1 MQRDEATRQAV
12 NEKERILA
20 FVILPLMALVGAYLL
35 AGFLAGRIQCGE
47 PVLPEHPFDTLRFL
61 VSGDPAAFGT
71 SASGCTATQGGVIGW
86 LIGMAV
92 AVLIVIGVIVAAVA
106 RYKQSDRYF
115 IKHLRRREGLARGP
129 EIAKAV
135 GKRAVAKRVGKVRP
149 SIKKPKVTDGALRL
163 GKAEGHEVF
172 ASLEESIVLIGP
184 PRSGKGVHLLIG
196 AILDAPGPV
205 ITTSSRADNLGA
217 TAEMRKKKGP
227 VALFDPQGLTGQP
240 STLKWSPITGC
251 EEPRVA
257 NQRAA
262 SLIGASGLG
271 ASGSNAEWQAPAI
284 TIMECLLHAAAL
296 GQRSVDDLMRWGNNP
311 AEAREAVRIL
321 TEHPKAALNW
331 NLVLK
336 GIIDGDPKLLQNKW
350 FGVEGAVKGL
360 SVPEVRDVLRP
371 GPFEEVLDIDKFLTE
386 CGTLYIVGTKTGG
399 SSAGPFL
406 IAMMDAITERARELA
421 AKRPGNRLDPPL
433 SLVLDEIA
441 NISGAWPGLTQLM
454 ADGGGVGISP
464 FAVFQ
469 SLAQARNEWGEQQA
483 QALFDAATVKLQLG
497 GASNVSDLE
506 QFSRLAGQR
515 QVMRASR
522 SRGKDSESVS
532 EQVHDTDVV
541 SVSELRRLPFGWGLL
556 MNRNGRPILMQMT
569 RWWDRPDGKQI
580 KEAAGRYSK
589 ALLAELESDEPVTAE
604 TTAADKADQPVIEP
618 DSMADMS
625 VDTTDVSADTVS
637 GHADRT
643 VSARPDTDDGQR
655 PTDSPDNGQDKAE
668 HGSGREDEPVT
679 GAVPDEGDR
688 ESADTVSAE
697 PVTDIPVR

>member
-1 MQRDEATRQAV
+1 MRRERGNNSVLEGDNPAETALIWLMGPAV
-12 NEKERILA
+12 L
-20 FVILPLMALVGAYLL
+20 LYGSYLL
-35 AGFLAGRIQCGE
+35 AGFLAGRIHCGA
-47 PVLPEHPFDTLRFL
+47 PTRPDSLFAPLGFL
-61 VSGDPAAFGT
+61 VGEHDPAAFGAT
-71 SASGCTATQGGVIGW
+71 AQGCTATTGGVIGW
-86 LIGMAV
+86 LIGLGVLVLVLIGV
-92 AVLIVIGVIVAAVA
+92 AVTAWS
-106 RYKQSDRYF
+106 RYQQSDKKF
-115 IKHLRRREGLARGP
+115 IKELREREGLARSA
-129 EIAKAV
+129 EITKTV
-135 GKRAVAKRVGKVRP
+135 GRKSVLSRVKKVRP
-149 SIKKPKVTDGALRL
+149 SIKKPAITDGAMRL
-163 GKAEGHEVF
+163 GKAEGVDVF
-172 ASLEESIVLIGP
+172 ASYEESVVLIGP

-217 TAEMRKKKGP
+217 TAELRKKKGP

-271 ASGSNAEWQAPAI
+271 SSSSNAEWQAPAI

-296 GQRSVDDLMRWGNNP
+296 GERTVDDLMRWGNNP
-311 AEAREAVRIL
+311 AEAKEAVKIL

-336 GIIDGDPKLLQNKW
+336 GIIEGDPKLLQSKW

-371 GPFEEVLDIDKFLTE
+371 SRFEETLDIDKFLTE

-421 AKRPGNRLDPPL
+421 AKSPGNRLDPPL

-469 SLAQARNEWGEQQA
+469 SMAQARNEWGEQQA
-483 QALFDAATVKLQLG
+483 QALFDAATVKVQLG

-506 QFSRLAGQR
+506 QFAKLAGQR
-515 QVMRASR
+515 KIMRTSK
-522 SRGKDSESVS
+522 SRGKDHTSVS
-532 EQVHDTDVV
+532 EQIHDTEVV
-541 SVSELRRLPFGWGLL
+541 SVAELRRLPFGWGVLL
-556 MNRNGRPILMQMT
+556 NRNGRPILMRMT
-569 RWWDRPDGKQI
+569 RWWDRKDGKQI

-589 ALLAELESDEPVTAE
+589 ALLAELESKDPAPST
-604 TTAADKADQPVIEP
+604 P
-618 DSMADMS
+618 
-625 VDTTDVSADTVS
+625 TD
-637 GHADRT
+637 ADR
-643 VSARPDTDDGQR
+643 
-655 PTDSPDNGQDKAE
+655 AE
-668 HGSGREDEPVT
+668 ESVAALDPVPET
-679 GAVPDEGDR
+679 AP
-688 ESADTVSAE
+688 A
-697 PVTDIPVR
+697 IPVR

>member
-1 MQRDEATRQAV
+1 MRRERGNNSVLEGDNPAETALIWLIGPAV
-12 NEKERILA
+12 L
-20 FVILPLMALVGAYLL
+20 LYGAYLL
-35 AGFLAGRIQCGE
+35 AGFLAGRIHCGA
-47 PVLPEHPFDTLRFL
+47 PTKPDSLFAPLGFL
-61 VSGDPAAFGT
+61 VGEHDPATFGAT
-71 SASGCTATQGGVIGW
+71 AQGCTATTGGVIGW
-86 LIGMAV
+86 LIGLGVLVLVLIGV
-92 AVLIVIGVIVAAVA
+92 AVTAWS
-106 RYKQSDRYF
+106 RYQQSDKKF
-115 IKHLRRREGLARGP
+115 IKELREREGLARSA
-129 EIAKAV
+129 EITKTV
-135 GKRAVAKRVGKVRP
+135 GRKSVLSRVKKVRP
-149 SIKKPKVTDGALRL
+149 SIKKPAITDGAMRL
-163 GKAEGHEVF
+163 GKAEGVDVF
-172 ASLEESIVLIGP
+172 ASYEESVVLIGP

-217 TAEMRKKKGP
+217 TAELRKKKGP

-271 ASGSNAEWQAPAI
+271 SSSSNAEWQAPAI

-296 GQRSVDDLMRWGNNP
+296 GERTVDDLMRWGNNP
-311 AEAREAVRIL
+311 AEAKEAVKIL

-336 GIIDGDPKLLQNKW
+336 GIIEGDPKLLQSKW

-371 GPFEEVLDIDKFLTE
+371 NRFEETLDIDKFLTE

-421 AKRPGNRLDPPL
+421 AKSPGNRLDPPL

-441 NISGAWPGLTQLM
+441 NISGAWPGLTHLM

-469 SLAQARNEWGEQQA
+469 SMAQARNEWGEQQA
-483 QALFDAATVKLQLG
+483 QALFDAATVKVQLG

-506 QFSRLAGQR
+506 QFAKLAGQR
-515 QVMRASR
+515 KIMRTSK
-522 SRGKDSESVS
+522 SRGKDHTSVS
-532 EQVHDTDVV
+532 EQIHDTEVV
-541 SVSELRRLPFGWGLL
+541 SVAELRRLPFGWGVLL
-556 MNRNGRPILMQMT
+556 NRNGRPILMQMT
-569 RWWDRPDGKQI
+569 RWWDRKDGKQI

-589 ALLAELESDEPVTAE
+589 ALLAELESKDPAPST
-604 TTAADKADQPVIEP
+604 P
-618 DSMADMS
+618 
-625 VDTTDVSADTVS
+625 TD
-637 GHADRT
+637 ADR
-643 VSARPDTDDGQR
+643 AE
-655 PTDSPDNGQDKAE
+655 DSVAALD
-668 HGSGREDEPVT
+668 PVPET
-679 GAVPDEGDR
+679 AP
-688 ESADTVSAE
+688 A
-697 PVTDIPVR
+697 IPVR

>member
-1 MQRDEATRQAV
+1 MRRERGNNSVLEGDNPAETALIWLIGPAV
-12 NEKERILA
+12 L
-20 FVILPLMALVGAYLL
+20 LYGAYLL
-35 AGFLAGRIQCGE
+35 AGFLAGRIHCGA
-47 PVLPEHPFDTLRFL
+47 PTKPDSLFAPLGFL
-61 VSGDPAAFGT
+61 VGEHDPAAFGAT
-71 SASGCTATQGGVIGW
+71 VQGCTATTGAVIGW
-86 LIGMAV
+86 LIGLGVLALVLIGV
-92 AVLIVIGVIVAAVA
+92 AVTAWS
-106 RYKQSDRYF
+106 RYQQSDKKF
-115 IKHLRRREGLARGP
+115 IKELREREGLARSA
-129 EIAKAV
+129 EITKTV
-135 GKRAVAKRVGKVRP
+135 GRKSVLSRVKKVRP
-149 SIKKPKVTDGALRL
+149 SIKKPAITDGAMRL
-163 GKAEGHEVF
+163 GKAEGVDVF
-172 ASLEESIVLIGP
+172 ASYEESVVLIGP

-217 TAEMRKKKGP
+217 TAELRKKKGP

-271 ASGSNAEWQAPAI
+271 SSSSNAEWQAPAI

-296 GQRSVDDLMRWGNNP
+296 GERTVDDLMRWGNNP
-311 AEAREAVRIL
+311 AEAKEAVKIL

-336 GIIDGDPKLLQNKW
+336 GIIEGDPKLLQSKW

-371 GPFEEVLDIDKFLTE
+371 NRFEETLDIDKFLTE

-421 AKRPGNRLDPPL
+421 AKSPGNRLDPPL

-469 SLAQARNEWGEQQA
+469 SMAQARNEWGEQQA
-483 QALFDAATVKLQLG
+483 QALFDAATVKVQLG
-497 GASNVSDLE
+497 GASNVADLE
-506 QFSRLAGQR
+506 QFAKLAGQR
-515 QVMRASR
+515 KIMRTSK
-522 SRGKDSESVS
+522 SRGKDHTSVS
-532 EQVHDTDVV
+532 EQIHDTEVV
-541 SVSELRRLPFGWGLL
+541 SVAELRRLPFGWGVLL
-556 MNRNGRPILMQMT
+556 NRNGRPILMRMT
-569 RWWDRPDGKQI
+569 RWWDRKDGKQI

-589 ALLAELESDEPVTAE
+589 ALLAELESKGPAPST
-604 TTAADKADQPVIEP
+604 P
-618 DSMADMS
+618 
-625 VDTTDVSADTVS
+625 TD
-637 GHADRT
+637 ADR
-643 VSARPDTDDGQR
+643 AE
-655 PTDSPDNGQDKAE
+655 DSVAALD
-668 HGSGREDEPVT
+668 PVPET
-679 GAVPDEGDR
+679 AP
-688 ESADTVSAE
+688 A
-697 PVTDIPVR
+697 IPVR

>member
-1 MQRDEATRQAV
+1 MRRERGNNSVLEGDNPAETALIWLIGPAV
-12 NEKERILA
+12 L
-20 FVILPLMALVGAYLL
+20 LYGAYLL
-35 AGFLAGRIQCGE
+35 AGFLAGRIHCGA
-47 PVLPEHPFDTLRFL
+47 PTKPDSLFAPLGFL
-61 VSGDPAAFGT
+61 VGEHDPAAFGT
-71 SASGCTATQGGVIGW
+71 TVQGCTATTGGVIGW
-86 LIGMAV
+86 LIGLGVLALVLIGV
-92 AVLIVIGVIVAAVA
+92 AVTACS
-106 RYKQSDRYF
+106 RYQQSDKKF
-115 IKHLRRREGLARGP
+115 IKELREREGLARSA
-129 EIAKAV
+129 EITKTV
-135 GKRAVAKRVGKVRP
+135 GRKSVLSRVKKVRP
-149 SIKKPKVTDGALRL
+149 SIKKPAITDGAMRL
-163 GKAEGHEVF
+163 GKAEGVDVF
-172 ASLEESIVLIGP
+172 ASYEESVVLIGP

-217 TAEMRKKKGP
+217 TAELRKKKGP

-271 ASGSNAEWQAPAI
+271 SSSSNAEWQAPAI

-296 GQRSVDDLMRWGNNP
+296 GERTVDDLMRWGNNP
-311 AEAREAVRIL
+311 AEAKEAVKIL

-336 GIIDGDPKLLQNKW
+336 GIIEGDPKLLQSKW
-350 FGVEGAVKGL
+350 FGVAGAVKGL

-371 GPFEEVLDIDKFLTE
+371 SRFEETLDIDKFLTE

-421 AKRPGNRLDPPL
+421 AKSPGNRLDPPL

-469 SLAQARNEWGEQQA
+469 SMAQARNEWGEQQA
-483 QALFDAATVKLQLG
+483 QALFDAATVKVQLG

-506 QFSRLAGQR
+506 QFAKLAGQR
-515 QVMRASR
+515 KIMRTSK
-522 SRGKDSESVS
+522 SRGKDHTSVS
-532 EQVHDTDVV
+532 EQIHDTEVV
-541 SVSELRRLPFGWGLL
+541 SVAELRRLPFGWGILL
-556 MNRNGRPILMQMT
+556 NRNGRPILMRMT
-569 RWWDRPDGKQI
+569 RWWDRKDGKQI

-589 ALLAELESDEPVTAE
+589 ALLAELESKDPAPST
-604 TTAADKADQPVIEP
+604 P
-618 DSMADMS
+618 
-625 VDTTDVSADTVS
+625 TD
-637 GHADRT
+637 ADR
-643 VSARPDTDDGQR
+643 
-655 PTDSPDNGQDKAE
+655 AE
-668 HGSGREDEPVT
+668 ESVAALDPVPAT
-679 GAVPDEGDR
+679 AP
-688 ESADTVSAE
+688 A
-697 PVTDIPVR
+697 IPVR

>member
-1 MQRDEATRQAV
+1 MRRERGNNSVLEGGNPAETALIWLMGPAV
-12 NEKERILA
+12 L
-20 FVILPLMALVGAYLL
+20 LYGAYLL
-35 AGFLAGRIQCGE
+35 AGFLAGRIHCGA
-47 PVLPEHPFDTLRFL
+47 PTKPDSLFAPLGFL
-61 VSGDPAAFGT
+61 VGEHDPAAFGAT
-71 SASGCTATQGGVIGW
+71 AQGCTATTGGVIGW
-86 LIGMAV
+86 LIGLGVLVLVLIGV
-92 AVLIVIGVIVAAVA
+92 AVTAWS
-106 RYKQSDRYF
+106 RYQQSDKKF
-115 IKHLRRREGLARGP
+115 IKELREREGLARST
-129 EIAKAV
+129 EITKTV
-135 GKRAVAKRVGKVRP
+135 GRKSVLSRVKKVRP
-149 SIKKPKVTDGALRL
+149 SIKKPAITDGAMRL
-163 GKAEGHEVF
+163 GKAEGVDVF
-172 ASLEESIVLIGP
+172 ASYEESVVLIGP

-217 TAEMRKKKGP
+217 TAELRKKKGP

-271 ASGSNAEWQAPAI
+271 SSSSNAEWQAPAI

-296 GQRSVDDLMRWGNNP
+296 GERTVDDLMRWGNNP
-311 AEAREAVRIL
+311 AEAKEAVKIL

-336 GIIDGDPKLLQNKW
+336 GIIEGDPKLLQSKW

-371 GPFEEVLDIDKFLTE
+371 NRFEETLDIDKFLTE

-421 AKRPGNRLDPPL
+421 AKSPGNRLDPPL

-469 SLAQARNEWGEQQA
+469 SMAQARNEWGEQQA
-483 QALFDAATVKLQLG
+483 QALFDAATVKVQLG

-506 QFSRLAGQR
+506 QFAKLAGQR
-515 QVMRASR
+515 KIMRTSK
-522 SRGKDSESVS
+522 SRGKDHTSVS
-532 EQVHDTDVV
+532 EQIHDTEVV
-541 SVSELRRLPFGWGLL
+541 SVAELRRLPFGWGVLL
-556 MNRNGRPILMQMT
+556 NRNGRPILMRMT
-569 RWWDRPDGKQI
+569 RWWDRKDGKQI
-580 KEAAGRYSK
+580 TEAAGRYSK
-589 ALLAELESDEPVTAE
+589 ALLAELESKDPAPST
-604 TTAADKADQPVIEP
+604 P
-618 DSMADMS
+618 
-625 VDTTDVSADTVS
+625 TD
-637 GHADRT
+637 ADR
-643 VSARPDTDDGQR
+643 AE
-655 PTDSPDNGQDKAE
+655 DSVAALD
-668 HGSGREDEPVT
+668 PVPET
-679 GAVPDEGDR
+679 AP
-688 ESADTVSAE
+688 A
-697 PVTDIPVR
+697 IPVR

>member
-1 MQRDEATRQAV
+1 MRRERGNTSVLEGDNPAETALIWLMGPAV
-12 NEKERILA
+12 L
-20 FVILPLMALVGAYLL
+20 LYGAYLL
-35 AGFLAGRIQCGE
+35 AGFLAGRIHCGA
-47 PVLPEHPFDTLRFL
+47 PTKPDSLFAPLGFL
-61 VSGDPAAFGT
+61 VGEHDPAAFGAT
-71 SASGCTATQGGVIGW
+71 AQGCTATTGGVIGW
-86 LIGMAV
+86 LIGLGVLVLVLIGV
-92 AVLIVIGVIVAAVA
+92 AVTAWS
-106 RYKQSDRYF
+106 RYQQSDKKF
-115 IKHLRRREGLARGP
+115 IKELREREGLARSA
-129 EIAKAV
+129 EITKTV
-135 GKRAVAKRVGKVRP
+135 GRKSVLSRVKKVRP
-149 SIKKPKVTDGALRL
+149 SIKKPAITDGAMRL
-163 GKAEGHEVF
+163 GKAEGVDVF
-172 ASLEESIVLIGP
+172 ASYEESVVLIGP

-217 TAEMRKKKGP
+217 TAELRKKKGP

-271 ASGSNAEWQAPAI
+271 SSSSNAEWQAPAI

-296 GQRSVDDLMRWGNNP
+296 GERTVDDLMRWGNNP
-311 AEAREAVRIL
+311 AEAKEAVKIL

-336 GIIDGDPKLLQNKW
+336 GIIEGDPKLLQSKW

-371 GPFEEVLDIDKFLTE
+371 NRFEETLDIDKFLTE

-421 AKRPGNRLDPPL
+421 AKSPGNRLDPPL

-469 SLAQARNEWGEQQA
+469 SMAQ
-483 QALFDAATVKLQLG
+483 VKPH
-497 GASNVSDLE
+497 E
-506 QFSRLAGQR
+506 
-515 QVMRASR
+515 
-522 SRGKDSESVS
+522 
-532 EQVHDTDVV
+532 VV
-541 SVSELRRLPFGWGLL
+541 
-556 MNRNGRPILMQMT
+556 
-569 RWWDRPDGKQI
+569 
-580 KEAAGRYSK
+580 
-589 ALLAELESDEPVTAE
+589 
-604 TTAADKADQPVIEP
+604 
-618 DSMADMS
+618 
-625 VDTTDVSADTVS
+625 
-637 GHADRT
+637 
-643 VSARPDTDDGQR
+643 
-655 PTDSPDNGQDKAE
+655 
-668 HGSGREDEPVT
+668 
-679 GAVPDEGDR
+679 
-688 ESADTVSAE
+688 
-697 PVTDIPVR
+697 

>member
-1 MQRDEATRQAV
+1 MRRERGNNSVLEGDNPAETALIWLIGPAV
-12 NEKERILA
+12 L
-20 FVILPLMALVGAYLL
+20 LYGAYLL
-35 AGFLAGRIQCGE
+35 AGFLAGRIHCGAATK
-47 PVLPEHPFDTLRFL
+47 PDSLFAPLGFL
-61 VSGDPAAFGT
+61 VGEHDPAAFGAT
-71 SASGCTATQGGVIGW
+71 AQGCTATTGGVIGW
-86 LIGMAV
+86 LIGLGVLALVLIGV
-92 AVLIVIGVIVAAVA
+92 AVTAWS
-106 RYKQSDRYF
+106 RYQQSDKKF
-115 IKHLRRREGLARGP
+115 IKELREREGLARSA
-129 EIAKAV
+129 EITKTV
-135 GKRAVAKRVGKVRP
+135 GRKSVLSRVKKVRP
-149 SIKKPKVTDGALRL
+149 SIKKPAITDGAMRL
-163 GKAEGHEVF
+163 GKAEGVDVF
-172 ASLEESIVLIGP
+172 ASYEESVVLIGP

-217 TAEMRKKKGP
+217 TAELRKKKGP

-271 ASGSNAEWQAPAI
+271 SSSSNAEWQAPAI

-296 GQRSVDDLMRWGNNP
+296 GERTVDDLMRWGNNP
-311 AEAREAVRIL
+311 AEAKEAVKIL

-336 GIIDGDPKLLQNKW
+336 GIIEGDPKLLQSKW

-371 GPFEEVLDIDKFLTE
+371 NRFEETLDIDKFLTE

-421 AKRPGNRLDPPL
+421 AKSPGNRLDPPL

-469 SLAQARNEWGEQQA
+469 SMAQARNEWGEQQA
-483 QALFDAATVKLQLG
+483 QALFDAATVKVQLG

-506 QFSRLAGQR
+506 QFAKLAGQR
-515 QVMRASR
+515 KIMRTSK
-522 SRGKDSESVS
+522 SRGKDHTSVS
-532 EQVHDTDVV
+532 EQIHDTEVV
-541 SVSELRRLPFGWGLL
+541 SVSELRRLPFGWGILL
-556 MNRNGRPILMQMT
+556 NRNGRPILMRMT
-569 RWWDRPDGKQI
+569 RWWDRKDGKQI

-589 ALLAELESDEPVTAE
+589 ALLAELESKDPAPST
-604 TTAADKADQPVIEP
+604 P
-618 DSMADMS
+618 
-625 VDTTDVSADTVS
+625 TD
-637 GHADRT
+637 ADR
-643 VSARPDTDDGQR
+643 AE
-655 PTDSPDNGQDKAE
+655 DSVAALD
-668 HGSGREDEPVT
+668 PVPET
-679 GAVPDEGDR
+679 AP
-688 ESADTVSAE
+688 A
-697 PVTDIPVR
+697 IPVR

>member
-1 MQRDEATRQAV
+1 MRRERGNNSVLEGDNPAETALIWLIGPAV
-12 NEKERILA
+12 L
-20 FVILPLMALVGAYLL
+20 LYGAYLL
-35 AGFLAGRIQCGE
+35 AGFLAGRIHCGA
-47 PVLPEHPFDTLRFL
+47 PTKPDSLFAPLAFL
-61 VSGDPAAFGT
+61 VGEHDPAAFGT
-71 SASGCTATQGGVIGW
+71 TVQGCTATTGGVIGW
-86 LIGMAV
+86 LIGLGVLALVLIGV
-92 AVLIVIGVIVAAVA
+92 AVTAWS
-106 RYKQSDRYF
+106 RYQQSDKKF
-115 IKHLRRREGLARGP
+115 IKELREREGLARSA
-129 EIAKAV
+129 EITKTV
-135 GKRAVAKRVGKVRP
+135 GRKSVLSRVKKVRP
-149 SIKKPKVTDGALRL
+149 SIKKPAITDGAMRL
-163 GKAEGHEVF
+163 GKAEGVDVF
-172 ASLEESIVLIGP
+172 ASYEESVVLIGP

-217 TAEMRKKKGP
+217 TAELRKKKGP

-271 ASGSNAEWQAPAI
+271 SSSSNAEWQAPAI

-296 GQRSVDDLMRWGNNP
+296 GERTVDDLMRWGNNP
-311 AEAREAVRIL
+311 AEAKEAVKIL

-336 GIIDGDPKLLQNKW
+336 GIIEGDPKLLQSKW

-371 GPFEEVLDIDKFLTE
+371 SRFEETLDIDEFLTE

-406 IAMMDAITERARELA
+406 IAMMDAVTERARELA
-421 AKRPGNRLDPPL
+421 AKSPGNRLDPPL

-469 SLAQARNEWGEQQA
+469 SMAQARNEWGEQQA
-483 QALFDAATVKLQLG
+483 QALFDAATVKVQLG

-506 QFSRLAGQR
+506 QFAKLAGQR
-515 QVMRASR
+515 KIMRTSK
-522 SRGKDSESVS
+522 SRGKDHTSVS
-532 EQVHDTDVV
+532 EQIHDTEVV
-541 SVSELRRLPFGWGLL
+541 SVAELRRLPFGWGILL
-556 MNRNGRPILMQMT
+556 NRNGRPILMRMT
-569 RWWDRPDGKQI
+569 RWWDRKDGKQI
-580 KEAAGRYSK
+580 KETAGRYSK
-589 ALLAELESDEPVTAE
+589 ALLAELESKDPAPST
-604 TTAADKADQPVIEP
+604 P
-618 DSMADMS
+618 
-625 VDTTDVSADTVS
+625 TD
-637 GHADRT
+637 ADR
-643 VSARPDTDDGQR
+643 
-655 PTDSPDNGQDKAE
+655 AE
-668 HGSGREDEPVT
+668 ESVAALDPVPET
-679 GAVPDEGDR
+679 AP
-688 ESADTVSAE
+688 A
-697 PVTDIPVR
+697 IPVR

>member
-1 MQRDEATRQAV
+1 MRYDEGASTSAV
-12 NEKERILA
+12 NEKERILLFA
-20 FVILPLMALVGAYLL
+20 VLPLIGLVGAYLA
-35 AGFLAGRIQCGE
+35 AGFLAGRVRCGE
-47 PVLPEHPFDTLRFL
+47 PVRPDHPFDTFAF
-61 VSGDPAAFGT
+61 VATGDAAVFGQT
-71 SASGCTATQGGVIGW
+71 AGGCTATTSGVIGW
-86 LIGMAV
+86 MIGIAV
-92 AVLIVIGVIVAAVA
+92 TVLVVAGVIVALVA

-135 GKRAVAKRVGKVRP
+135 GKKAVTKRVGKVRP

-217 TAEMRKKKGP
+217 TAELRKKKGP

-271 ASGSNAEWQAPAI
+271 GSSNNAEWQAPAI

-311 AEAREAVRIL
+311 AEAKEAVRIL
-321 TEHPKAALNW
+321 AEHPKAALNW

-371 GPFEEVLDIDKFLTE
+371 GPFEEVLDIDKFLNE

-515 QVMRASR
+515 KVVRASR
-522 SRGKDSESVS
+522 SRGRDSDSVS

-541 SVSELRRLPFGWGLL
+541 SVSELRRLSFGWGLL
-556 MNRNGRPILMQMT
+556 MNRNGRPILMEMT

-604 TTAADKADQPVIEP
+604 TTAADKADRPVIEP
-618 DSMADMS
+618 DSMAGMS
-625 VDTTDVSADTVS
+625 VDTADTVS

-643 VSARPDTDDGQR
+643 VSGRPDTDDGQR

-668 HGSGREDEPVT
+668 HGSAGEDEPVS

-688 ESADTVSAE
+688 ESADTVAAG

>member
-1 MQRDEATRQAV
+1 MRRERGNNSVLEGDNPAETALIWLIGPAV
-12 NEKERILA
+12 L
-20 FVILPLMALVGAYLL
+20 LYGAYLL
-35 AGFLAGRIQCGE
+35 AGFLAGRIHCGAATK
-47 PVLPEHPFDTLRFL
+47 PDSLFAPLGFL
-61 VSGDPAAFGT
+61 VGEHDPAAFGAT
-71 SASGCTATQGGVIGW
+71 AQGCTATTGGVIGW
-86 LIGMAV
+86 LIGLGVLALVLIGV
-92 AVLIVIGVIVAAVA
+92 AVTAWS
-106 RYKQSDRYF
+106 RYQQSDKKF
-115 IKHLRRREGLARGP
+115 IKELREREGLARSA
-129 EIAKAV
+129 EITKTV
-135 GKRAVAKRVGKVRP
+135 GRKSVLSRVKKVRP
-149 SIKKPKVTDGALRL
+149 SIKKPAITDGAMRL
-163 GKAEGHEVF
+163 GKAEGVDVF
-172 ASLEESIVLIGP
+172 ASYEESVVLIGP

-217 TAEMRKKKGP
+217 TAELRKKKGP

-271 ASGSNAEWQAPAI
+271 SSSSNAEWQAPAI

-296 GQRSVDDLMRWGNNP
+296 GERTVDDLMRWGNNP
-311 AEAREAVRIL
+311 AEAKEAVKIL

-336 GIIDGDPKLLQNKW
+336 GIIEGDPKLLQSKW

-371 GPFEEVLDIDKFLTE
+371 NRFEETLDIDKFLTE

-421 AKRPGNRLDPPL
+421 AKSPGNRLDPPL

-469 SLAQARNEWGEQQA
+469 SMAQARNEWGEQQA
-483 QALFDAATVKLQLG
+483 QALFDAATVKVQLG

-506 QFSRLAGQR
+506 QFAKLAGQR
-515 QVMRASR
+515 KIMRTSK
-522 SRGKDSESVS
+522 SRGKDHTSVS
-532 EQVHDTDVV
+532 EQIHDTEVV
-541 SVSELRRLPFGWGLL
+541 SIAELRRLPFGWGILL
-556 MNRNGRPILMQMT
+556 NRNGRPILMRMT
-569 RWWDRPDGKQI
+569 RWWDRKDGNQI

-589 ALLAELESDEPVTAE
+589 ALLAELESKDPASST
-604 TTAADKADQPVIEP
+604 P
-618 DSMADMS
+618 
-625 VDTTDVSADTVS
+625 TD
-637 GHADRT
+637 ADR
-643 VSARPDTDDGQR
+643 
-655 PTDSPDNGQDKAE
+655 AE
-668 HGSGREDEPVT
+668 ESVAALDPVPET
-679 GAVPDEGDR
+679 AP
-688 ESADTVSAE
+688 A
-697 PVTDIPVR
+697 IPVR

>member
-1 MQRDEATRQAV
+1 MRRERGNNSVLEGDNPAETALIWLIGPAV
-12 NEKERILA
+12 L
-20 FVILPLMALVGAYLL
+20 LYGAYLL
-35 AGFLAGRIQCGE
+35 AGFLAGRVHCGA
-47 PVLPEHPFDTLRFL
+47 PTKPDSLFAPLGFL
-61 VSGDPAAFGT
+61 VGEHDPAAFGAT
-71 SASGCTATQGGVIGW
+71 VQGCTATTGGVIGW
-86 LIGMAV
+86 LIGLGVLALVLIGV
-92 AVLIVIGVIVAAVA
+92 AVTAWS
-106 RYKQSDRYF
+106 RYRQSDKKF
-115 IKHLRRREGLARGP
+115 IKELREREGLARSA
-129 EIAKAV
+129 EITKTV
-135 GKRAVAKRVGKVRP
+135 GRKSVLSRVKKVRP
-149 SIKKPKVTDGALRL
+149 SIKRPAITDGAMRL
-163 GKAEGHEVF
+163 GKAEGVDVF
-172 ASLEESIVLIGP
+172 ASYEESVVLIGP

-217 TAEMRKKKGP
+217 TAELRKKKGP

-271 ASGSNAEWQAPAI
+271 SSSSNAEWQAPAI

-296 GQRSVDDLMRWGNNP
+296 GERTVDDLMRWGNNP
-311 AEAREAVRIL
+311 AETKEAVKIL

-336 GIIDGDPKLLQNKW
+336 GIIEGDPKLLQSKW

-371 GPFEEVLDIDKFLTE
+371 NRFEETLDIDKFLTE

-421 AKRPGNRLDPPL
+421 AKSPGNRLDPPL

-469 SLAQARNEWGEQQA
+469 SMAQARNEWGEQQA
-483 QALFDAATVKLQLG
+483 QALFDAATVKVQLG
-497 GASNVSDLE
+497 GASNVADLE
-506 QFSRLAGQR
+506 QFAKLAGQR
-515 QVMRASR
+515 KIMRTSK
-522 SRGKDSESVS
+522 SRGKDHSSVS
-532 EQVHDTDVV
+532 EQIHDIEVV
-541 SVSELRRLPFGWGLL
+541 SVAELRRLPFGWGILL
-556 MNRNGRPILMQMT
+556 NRNGRPILMRMT
-569 RWWDRPDGKQI
+569 RWWDRKDGKQI

-589 ALLAELESDEPVTAE
+589 ALLAELESKDPAPST
-604 TTAADKADQPVIEP
+604 P
-618 DSMADMS
+618 
-625 VDTTDVSADTVS
+625 TD
-637 GHADRT
+637 ADR
-643 VSARPDTDDGQR
+643 AE
-655 PTDSPDNGQDKAE
+655 DSVAALD
-668 HGSGREDEPVT
+668 PVPET
-679 GAVPDEGDR
+679 AP
-688 ESADTVSAE
+688 A
-697 PVTDIPVR
+697 IPVR

>member
-1 MQRDEATRQAV
+1 MRRERGNNSVLEGDSPAETALIWLIGPAV
-12 NEKERILA
+12 L
-20 FVILPLMALVGAYLL
+20 LYGAYLL
-35 AGFLAGRIQCGE
+35 AGFLAGRIHCGAATK
-47 PVLPEHPFDTLRFL
+47 PDSLFAPLGFL
-61 VSGDPAAFGT
+61 VGEHDPATFGAT
-71 SASGCTATQGGVIGW
+71 AQGCTATTGGVIGW
-86 LIGMAV
+86 LIGLGVLVLVLIGV
-92 AVLIVIGVIVAAVA
+92 AVTAWS
-106 RYKQSDRYF
+106 RYQQSDKKF
-115 IKHLRRREGLARGP
+115 IKELREREGLARST
-129 EIAKAV
+129 EITKTV
-135 GKRAVAKRVGKVRP
+135 GRKSVLSRVKKVRP
-149 SIKKPKVTDGALRL
+149 SIKKPAITDGAMRL
-163 GKAEGHEVF
+163 GKAEGVDVF
-172 ASLEESIVLIGP
+172 ASFEESVVLIGP

-217 TAEMRKKKGP
+217 TAELRKKKGP

-271 ASGSNAEWQAPAI
+271 SSSSNAEWQAPAI

-296 GQRSVDDLMRWGNNP
+296 GERTVDDLMRWGNNP
-311 AEAREAVRIL
+311 AEAKEAVKIL

-336 GIIDGDPKLLQNKW
+336 GIIEGDPKLLQSKW

-371 GPFEEVLDIDKFLTE
+371 NRFEETLDIDKFLTE

-421 AKRPGNRLDPPL
+421 AKSPGNRLDPPL

-469 SLAQARNEWGEQQA
+469 SMAQARNEWGEQQA
-483 QALFDAATVKLQLG
+483 QALFDAATVKVQLG

-506 QFSRLAGQR
+506 QFAKLAGQR
-515 QVMRASR
+515 KIMRTSK
-522 SRGKDSESVS
+522 SRGKDHTSVS
-532 EQVHDTDVV
+532 EQIHDTDVV
-541 SVSELRRLPFGWGLL
+541 SVAELRRLPFGWGVLL
-556 MNRNGRPILMQMT
+556 NRNGRPILMQMT
-569 RWWDRPDGKQI
+569 RWWDRKDGKQI

-589 ALLAELESDEPVTAE
+589 ALLAELESKDPAPST
-604 TTAADKADQPVIEP
+604 P
-618 DSMADMS
+618 
-625 VDTTDVSADTVS
+625 TD
-637 GHADRT
+637 ADR
-643 VSARPDTDDGQR
+643 
-655 PTDSPDNGQDKAE
+655 AE
-668 HGSGREDEPVT
+668 ESVAALDPVPET
-679 GAVPDEGDR
+679 AP
-688 ESADTVSAE
+688 A
-697 PVTDIPVR
+697 IPVR